1 MVKQP
6 RQHPGRTHDLTECP
20 HSSILA
26 VTSLTILSLS
36 LSLTFPLLPS
46 ESSSTTSS
54 LAFTLES
61 RGIYRGNTT
70 QGKPKMVTASALER
84 RSIPRSLLVPLHSR
98 YTERMRKRRRGEDDT
113 GSFAETIYSSRFFFL
128 DIFFGIISWNVIKN
142 AVERS

>member
-1 MVKQP
+1 MKQP

-20 HSSILA
+20 RSSILA
-26 VTSLTILSLS
+26 VTSLTILSL
-36 LSLTFPLLPS
+36 TFPLLLS

-128 DIFFGIISWNVIKN
+128 DSFFGIISWKVIKN

>member
-1 MVKQP
+1 MKQP

-20 HSSILA
+20 RSSILA
-26 VTSLTILSLS
+26 VTSLTILSL
-36 LSLTFPLLPS
+36 TFPLLLS

>member
-20 HSSILA
+20 RSSILA
-26 VTSLTILSLS
+26 VTSLTI

-61 RGIYRGNTT
+61 RSIYRGNTT

-128 DIFFGIISWNVIKN
+128 DSFFGIISWNVIKN

>member
-20 HSSILA
+20 RSSILA
-26 VTSLTILSLS
+26 VTSLTI

>member
-20 HSSILA
+20 RSSILA
-26 VTSLTILSLS
+26 VTSLTILSL
-36 LSLTFPLLPS
+36 TFPLLLS

-128 DIFFGIISWNVIKN
+128 DSFFGIISWKVIKN

>member
-1 MVKQP
+1 MKQP

-20 HSSILA
+20 RSSILA
-26 VTSLTILSLS
+26 VTSLTI